1 MMNSADK
8 EKSEKPSSNFQE
20 ETPKGNTPSGNHVVK
35 QPEDRDY
42 TADEP
47 EVKDMAER
55 KENQEQPVN
64 PIKTPPSS

>member
-1 MMNSADK
+1 MNSANK

-20 ETPKGNTPSGNHVVK
+20 EAPAGKTPSSGHAVK
-35 QPEDRDY
+35 QPEDKEY
-42 TADEP
+42 TKDEP